1 MKTPHILKLRANI
14 NLAGDV
20 ALAERE
26 LSHYYGRIVPID
38 NESTVAQE
46 LSLDLRL
53 LLSNGRQDSFVGFLA
68 YEPLKP
74 LHTIVSRV
82 GNIQEIWVKSDEV
95 ELPYATWWRSTDSE
109 WSCAV
114 PSMAYGELGNS
125 GETIESLVGD
135 LSAGTNMK
143 RRHLKSSAAPHVH
156 GLHRYKA
163 KYFPRF
169 ARTLVSSVIESGD
182 SSGPI
187 LDPFV
192 GSGTTLVES
201 SLLGVESLG
210 VDIDPLSVLISRAK
224 LELMRT
230 SVGDL
235 KCAIEQLGS
244 PSGGSYKMPPVMAI
258 KFERKGELE
267 LQSEFEETIAG
278 WVNALGRVEDER
290 CRRVLS
296 VCISDGIARK
306 FNVRM
311 MGTGVGRFSLEVR
324 KTGLNRLIERNLQAV
339 VGRAEVSLGMVQ
351 AYGIDVAKASVFRG
365 NATSLPFDSNSIGS
379 IVTSPPYLPAAS
391 GREDYLV
398 GKSISLTALGLMS
411 SDEIEVARSGSIGSM
426 KARTESASSLPT
438 SVNDLVHWLENDELR
453 SIKAAPTA
461 AYYAE
466 LSRALS
472 ESLRVLRPGAISTWV
487 IGKESVF
494 YTFKTREILR
504 RVHCDDIFCEI
515 AENAGFEVVER
526 IDVELEKKNKNARPR
541 SKDQYFECAIVL
553 RKCL

>member
-1 MKTPHILKLRANI
+1 MKTPHVLKLRANV

-26 LSHYYGRIVPID
+26 LAIYYGRIVPID
-38 NESTVAQE
+38 DDLKVAEE
-46 LSLDLRL
+46 LSIERRL
-53 LLSNGRQDSFVGFLA
+53 LLSNGRPNSFTGFLA

-74 LHTIVSRV
+74 FLTIVSNI
-82 GNIQEIWVKSDEV
+82 GAIQEIWVKSEEL
-95 ELPYATWWRSTDSE
+95 ELPFATWWRAVAGG

-114 PSMAYGELGNS
+114 PSMAYGELSDG
-125 GETIESLVGD
+125 GEAVESIVGD
-135 LSAGTNMK
+135 LSGGINLK

-169 ARTLVSSVIESGD
+169 ARTLVAGAIEAS
-182 SSGPI
+182 SSGAPI

-201 SLLGVESLG
+201 SLLGVESSG
-210 VDIDPLSVLISRAK
+210 VDIDPLSVLISKAK
-224 LELMRT
+224 LDLMNT
-230 SVGDL
+230 PPGDL
-235 KCAIEQLGS
+235 ALAIEQLGK
-244 PSGGSYKMPPVMAI
+244 PSGGSYAMPPVMAR
-258 KFERKGELE
+258 KFERKGELAR
-267 LQSEFEETIAG
+267 QADFEETIGG
-278 WVNALGRVEDER
+278 WVAALERVKDSR
-290 CRRVLS
+290 CRRILS

-311 MGTGVGRFSLEVR
+311 MGTGVGRFALEVR
-324 KTGLNRLIERNLQAV
+324 KTGLNRLIERNLKAV
-339 VGRAEVSLGMVQ
+339 LVRAEVVSAMIQ
-351 AYGIDVAKASVFRG
+351 AYGIKVAESSVVRG
-365 NATSLPFDSNSIGS
+365 DATALPFESGSVGS
-379 IVTSPPYLPAAS
+379 IITSPPYLPAAS

-411 SDEIEVARSGSIGSM
+411 SEQIETARGGAIGSM
-426 KARTESASSLPT
+426 KARISADASLPN
-438 SVNDLVHWLENDELR
+438 SVTDLVNWLENDELR

-461 AYYAE
+461 AYYSE
-466 LSRALS
+466 LFNALS
-472 ESLRVLRPGAISTWV
+472 ESMRVLRPGSLSTWV

-494 YTFKTREILR
+494 YTFKTREVLR
-504 RVHCDDIFCEI
+504 RVHCDDMFCEL
-515 AENAGFEVVER
+515 AEGAGFKIVEC

-553 RKCL
+553 RKSQ